1 LKYFEHA
8 PLSGLDYTLI
18 QENSGQGRTY
28 LTPSGAHYPSVSSVM
43 GKINQGVIVAWRKR
57 VGEHEATRVSTD
69 AAGRGTNLHKVC
81 ESYLNNDLTPE
92 EVLALPERTDKLFR
106 QLRPWLDH
114 HVEQV
119 HGTEVPLYSDTM
131 KLAGTC
137 DLIISVDGILTVV
150 DYKTSS
156 KPKRREWVQHYILQ
170 CAAYALM
177 INERTGLRVPQVAI
191 LIAVEGQTEPTI
203 FCEKTRDHMVDLYKV
218 LKTYGALSS

>member
-1 LKYFEHA
+1 
-8 PLSGLDYTLI
+8 
-18 QENSGQGRTY
+18 
-28 LTPSGAHYPSVSSVM
+28 
-43 GKINQGVIVAWRKR
+43 
-57 VGEHEATRVSTD
+57 
-69 AAGRGTNLHKVC
+69 
-81 ESYLNNDLTPE
+81 
-92 EVLALPERTDKLFR
+92 
-106 QLRPWLDH
+106 
-114 HVEQV
+114 
-119 HGTEVPLYSDTM
+119 M